1 MRFKTKIAIVV
12 FSTIIAFYA
21 IVGSF
26 MSKSSQVVARG
37 SQYGQLQIFD
47 EVLTHIIRDYVE
59 PPDLEK
65 VRVGSLRGLAEGLD
79 PYSAY
84 LTAEQVKQYDPKA
97 SRAETGMILSK
108 VGGYAYIVTVLKGS
122 PAEQLGIKPG
132 DFIEYVG
139 KVPSRDLSLYDIEQ
153 LINGQAGT
161 SIELRVLHQ
170 GQSRKLTVNRA
181 KISQPAVETRME
193 EPGIGYIK
201 IASLVEGKAAE
212 VKTQLNDLV
221 SKGAQK
227 IVLDL
232 RGAANGKIQ
241 EGVAVANLF
250 IGSGQLARVLGK
262 ADKETQVFNA
272 DSGKVVFNGPLAV
285 VTDRSTAGP
294 AEVIAA
300 AVKDQ
305 KRGEVV
311 GERTFGTG
319 SEQQLFS
326 LSDGGALL
334 LTTAKYAPATGKSF
348 MEEPINPTIKVDR
361 PVETELILPDTDDDD
376 AEEEQQQQQQPAQV
390 TPPKPAPPV
399 EDVQLKKAFEVI
411 KAVPAKGQAAQ
422 KRATNLKAPISGK
435 AFNESRLST

>member
-47 EVLTHIIRDYVE
+47 EVLSHIIRDYVE

-65 VRVGSLRGLAEGLD
+65 VRIGSLRGLAEGLD

-84 LTAEQVKQYDPKA
+84 LTAEQVKQYDPKVT
-97 SRAETGMILSK
+97 RAETGMILSK

-122 PAEQLGIKPG
+122 PADQLGIKAG

-170 GQSRKLTVNRA
+170 GQSRKLTVSRA
-181 KISQPAVETRME
+181 KVNQPAIETRME

-201 IASLVEGKAAE
+201 VASLVDGKAAE

-250 IGSGQLARVLGK
+250 VGSGTLGRVLGK
-262 ADKETQVFNA
+262 GDKETQTFNA
-272 DSGKVVFNGPLAV
+272 DASKVVFNGPIAV
-285 VTDRSTAGP
+285 VIDRSTSGA
-294 AEVIAA
+294 AEIIAA
-300 AVKDQ
+300 AVRDQ
-305 KRGEVV
+305 KRGEIV

-334 LTTAKYAPATGKSF
+334 LTTAKYAPATGKAF

-361 PVETELILPDTDDDD
+361 PIETEVILPDTDDDD
-376 AEEEQQQQQQPAQV
+376 AEEDKPEQQPAQV

-399 EDVQLKKAFEVI
+399 EDVQLKKAFEVV
-411 KAVPAKGQAAQ
+411 KQAAAKGQAAQ
-422 KRATNLKAPISGK
+422 KRAAAMKAPAAGK
-435 AFNESRLST
+435 AFNEARLST

>member
-47 EVLTHIIRDYVE
+47 EVLNHIIRDYVE

-65 VRVGSLRGLAEGLD
+65 VRIGSLRGLAEGLD

-84 LTAEQVKQYDPKA
+84 LTAEQVKQFDPKA
-97 SRAETGMILSK
+97 TRAETGMILSK

-122 PAEQLGIKPG
+122 PADQIGIKAG

-161 SIELRVLHQ
+161 SVELRVLHQ
-170 GQSRKLTVNRA
+170 GQSRKLTVSRA
-181 KISQPAVETRME
+181 KVNQPAIETRME
-193 EPGIGYIK
+193 EPGVGYIK
-201 IASLVEGKAAE
+201 VASLIDGKAAE
-212 VKTQLNDLV
+212 IKTQLNDLV

-250 IGSGQLARVLGK
+250 VGSGTLGRVLGK
-262 ADKETQVFNA
+262 ADKETQTFNA
-272 DSGKVVFNGPLAV
+272 DPSKVVFNGPMAV
-285 VTDRSTAGP
+285 VIDRSTSGA
-294 AEVIAA
+294 AEIIAA
-300 AVKDQ
+300 AVRDQ
-305 KRGEVV
+305 KRGEIV

-334 LTTAKYAPATGKSF
+334 LTIAKYAPATGKAF
-348 MEEPINPTIKVDR
+348 MEEPVNPTIKVDR
-361 PVETELILPDTDDDD
+361 PVEAEVILPDTDDDD
-376 AEEEQQQQQQPAQV
+376 AEEEKPEQQQPASV
-390 TPPKPAPPV
+390 TPPKPTPPV
-399 EDVQLKKAFEVI
+399 EDVQLKKAFEVV
-411 KAVPAKGQAAQ
+411 KQAAAKGQAAQ
-422 KRATNLKAPISGK
+422 KRAAAMKAPATGRTL
-435 AFNESRLST
+435 NESRLST

>member
-47 EVLTHIIRDYVE
+47 EVLNHIIRDYVE

-97 SRAETGMILSK
+97 TRAETGMILSK

-122 PAEQLGIKPG
+122 PADQIGIKSG

-161 SIELRVLHQ
+161 SVELRVLHQ
-170 GQSRKLTVNRA
+170 GQSRKLTVSRA
-181 KISQPAVETRME
+181 KVNQPAIETRME
-193 EPGIGYIK
+193 EPGVGYIK
-201 IASLVEGKAAE
+201 VASLVDGKAAE
-212 VKTQLNDLV
+212 IKTQLNDLV

-250 IGSGQLARVLGK
+250 VGTGTLGRVLGK
-262 ADKETQVFNA
+262 GDKETQVFEA
-272 DSGKVVFNGPLAV
+272 DASKVVFNGPLAV
-285 VTDRSTAGP
+285 VIDRSTSGA
-294 AEVIAA
+294 AEIIAA
-300 AVKDQ
+300 AVRDQ
-305 KRGEVV
+305 KRGEIV

-319 SEQQLFS
+319 SEQQMFS

-334 LTTAKYAPATGKSF
+334 LTTAKYAPAIGKAF
-348 MEEPINPTIKVDR
+348 MEEPVNPTIKVDR
-361 PVETELILPDTDDDD
+361 PVEAEVILPDTDDDD
-376 AEEEQQQQQQPAQV
+376 AEEDKPEQQQPAQV

-399 EDVQLKKAFEVI
+399 EDVQLKKAFEVV
-411 KAVPAKGQAAQ
+411 KQVPAKGQAVP
-422 KRATNLKAPISGK
+422 KRAAAMKAPSSGR
-435 AFNESRLST
+435 AFNQARLST